1 MNIDDIDDAEQARR
15 IYAVSRDFGWTLA
28 EAGDADADLWR
39 ARLDGFAD
47 AALRRLGIAWG
58 DQTAAGAGAVVAF
71 GCERGGLGDDDLTR
85 PDRDVALGVLS
96 SLIDSDARSRLST
109 RALRAQGGPA

>member
-47 AALRRLGIAWG
+47 AALRRLGIAW
-58 DQTAAGAGAVVAF
+58 V
-71 GCERGGLGDDDLTR
+71 TR
-85 PDRDVALGVLS
+85 PRPGPGPWS
-96 SLIDSDARSRLST
+96 RSGASAAAWAT
-109 RALRAQGGPA
+109 TT

>member
-1 MNIDDIDDAEQARR
+1 M
-15 IYAVSRDFGWTLA
+15 
-28 EAGDADADLWR
+28 
-39 ARLDGFAD
+39 
-47 AALRRLGIAWG
+47 
-58 DQTAAGAGAVVAF
+58 VAF